1 MMLQIGDVTD
11 KIALE
16 RNRWRE
22 HRKQQLERKISK
34 FCLQQQ
40 QLQDNQGRMSC
51 GESQTS
57 KQLCL
62 LCRLPVTLCSNELNE
77 PDSSLSCRQDWN
89 LLLSLAQ
96 AKQPHSSPVRAIKS
110 LQLIGNAQSVSFA
123 ARIIS
128 RKYRRKIFQK
138 AGNKT
143 KWHFCLF
150 LPSVVKEHRK
160 AENISAPLADIL
172 STLDLIVILNL
183 VKKQADSQLLN

>member
-1 MMLQIGDVTD
+1 MWQI
-11 KIALE
+11 KLP
-16 RNRWRE
+16 WRE
-22 HRKQQLERKISK
+22 IDGENTENNSWRGKLVSFVYSSSNCRIIKEECPAERARQASS
-34 FCLQQQ
+34 FVCSVVYL
-40 QLQDNQGRMSC
+40 S
-51 GESQTS
+51 
-57 KQLCL
+57 LCIVMNL
-62 LCRLPVTLCSNELNE
+62 MNLTLPFHAW
-77 PDSSLSCRQDWN
+77 QDWN

-160 AENISAPLADIL
+160 AENISAPLANIL
-172 STLDLIVILNL
+172 STLDLIVILNCL

>member
-77 PDSSLSCRQDWN
+77 PDSSLSCLARLEPPA
-89 LLLSLAQ
+89 LLGSGKATPQ
-96 AKQPHSSPVRAIKS
+96 FSCPCNQISPAYRECSKRVICCQNNKQEVQEKNFSKS
-110 LQLIGNAQSVSFA
+110 
-123 ARIIS
+123 R
-128 RKYRRKIFQK
+128 
-138 AGNKT
+138 
-143 KWHFCLF
+143 
-150 LPSVVKEHRK
+150 
-160 AENISAPLADIL
+160 
-172 STLDLIVILNL
+172 
-183 VKKQADSQLLN
+183 